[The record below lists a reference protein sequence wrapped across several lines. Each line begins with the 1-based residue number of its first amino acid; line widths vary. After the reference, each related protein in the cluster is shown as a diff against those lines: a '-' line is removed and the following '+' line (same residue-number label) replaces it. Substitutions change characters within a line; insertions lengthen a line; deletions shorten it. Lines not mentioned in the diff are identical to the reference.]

1 MKTVQ
6 EIKSALYKNKR
17 KLYRDYPIKSLAIF
31 GSFARGQQNEQSDLD
46 ILVEFNEKVGIRFVD
61 LADEIESIVGIHVD
75 MVSKNGIKKS
85 YLNVIK
91 SDLIY
96 V

>member
-6 EIKSALYKNKR
+6 EIKSALHKSKH

-46 ILVEFNEKVGIRFVD
+46 ILAEFNEKVGIRFD
-61 LADEIESIVGIHVD
+61 DRFILS
-75 MVSKNGIKKS
+75 
-85 YLNVIK
+85 L
-91 SDLIY
+91 
-96 V
+96 